1 MSRIKIKNFGPIKE
15 GFIENDGWMEIKKV
29 TAFIGNNGSGK
40 STAAKL
46 ISIFTWLEKTLVRNK
61 NIANQ
66 LSDEIFRNLC
76 LQHDISEYF
85 SGNTQIS
92 FEGNVL
98 GFDYDEKSRSF
109 TAKSI
114 STGKDYIMPK
124 IQYVSAARNLLTIL
138 YSISQQSFMD
148 AKGNLVDMSANIPFM
163 VRDLNKEYII
173 ALSSLA
179 KEGFSLPIN
188 ETKVFFNDHQTYI
201 EAQGKRVSMSSAS
214 SGIQSI
220 TPLLIVSSYLSNEV
234 KKEPFYK
241 VQQIDTNLKNTIISE
256 LAEQNEKIVE
266 KFNLYCSFGKNV
278 IESDDVLHIETVL
291 KRFVNS
297 SFVNI
302 VEEPEQ
308 NLFPTSQQNVLNSL
322 LECNNAVAENQLVIS
337 THSPYIIG
345 YLTLAIKAGDLYSK
359 TNKTEIIQKIND
371 IVPIKSTVS
380 ASGIAI
386 YELDGNDGSIKKL
399 GDYKGI
405 PSSKNYLNSELAE
418 KNELYSQL
426 LDIQDL
432 CH

>member
-66 LSDEIFRNLC
+66 LSDEIFRNFC

-92 FEGNVL
+92 FEGNVFR
-98 GFDYDEKSRSF
+98 FDYDEKSRSF
-109 TAKSI
+109 TSENI

-163 VRDLNKEYII
+163 VRDLNKEYIM

-234 KKEPFYK
+234 KKEPFNK

-256 LAEQNEKIVE
+256 LAKQNEKIVE

-278 IESDDVLHIETVL
+278 IESDDVLRIETVL

-322 LECNNAVAENQLVIS
+322 LECNNAVKENKLVIS
-337 THSPYIIG
+337 THSPYILSALNNAILAADVFK
-345 YLTLAIKAGDLYSK
+345 LTGKEIESYKIERRVSFENISAYKYENGHIFSIKDEETRLINADAIDSCS
-359 TNKTEIIQKIND
+359 TKINSD
-371 IVPIKSTVS
+371 FD
-380 ASGIAI
+380 
-386 YELDGNDGSIKKL
+386 E
-399 GDYKGI
+399 
-405 PSSKNYLNSELAE
+405 
-418 KNELYSQL
+418 L
-426 LDIQDL
+426 LDLLPENDN
-432 CH
+432 